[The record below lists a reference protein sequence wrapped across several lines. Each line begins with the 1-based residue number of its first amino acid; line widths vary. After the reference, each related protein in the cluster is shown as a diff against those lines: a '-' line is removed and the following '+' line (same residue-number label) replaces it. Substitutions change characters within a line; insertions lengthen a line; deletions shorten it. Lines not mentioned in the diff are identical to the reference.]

1 MHLVEDFIAALQM
14 YIEKALLKII
24 FQNNNMAK
32 IKTKRER
39 VKFASDNVA
48 GACPEVLD
56 AIIKANDG
64 DSTPY
69 GNDQIS
75 TKLQDKFSEIFE
87 KEVIVFPTAS
97 GTAANAL
104 ALSTMTPSFGNIYC
118 HKLSHI
124 NTDECGAPEFYTGGG
139 KLVTLQGIDGK
150 ITDKELDK
158 AIGGK
163 GIVHHTQPSSVSI
176 TQVCETGEV
185 YQLDEIKKISKITHK
200 HNLNLHMDGARFAN
214 ALVSLD
220 VTPAE
225 MTWKSGVDVLSFGAT
240 KNGCLA
246 AEAIIFFK
254 KDLVGNIAFLMK
266 RAGHLLSKMRFVSA
280 QLDAYI
286 SNDVWLRNAKH
297 ANKMGKRLSEGLSH
311 HSDVKLSYPT
321 EANEVFAKF
330 PRNMIEHLNSEGYKM
345 NEEELDGKSVRLV
358 AAWNTQEEDVD
369 GLLETLKKS
378 N

>member
-1 MHLVEDFIAALQM
+1 
-14 YIEKALLKII
+14 
-24 FQNNNMAK
+24 MAK

-39 VKFASDNVA
+39 IKFASDNVA

-75 TKLQDKFSEIFE
+75 TELQDKFSEIFE

-104 ALSTMTPSFGNIYC
+104 ALATMTPSFGNVYC

-139 KLVTLQGIDGK
+139 KLVTLNGVKGK
-150 ITDKELDK
+150 ITAEELDQV
-158 AIGGK
+158 ISGK

-185 YQLDEIKKISKITHK
+185 YQLDEIKKISEVTHK
-200 HNLNLHMDGARFAN
+200 HNLSIHMDGARFAN
-214 ALVSLD
+214 ALVSLNA
-220 VTPAE
+220 TPAE
-225 MTWKSGVDVLSFGAT
+225 MTWKSGIDVLSFGAT
-240 KNGCLA
+240 KNGCIA

-254 KDLVGNIAFLMK
+254 KDLVGNVAFLMK

-297 ANKMGKRLSEGLSH
+297 ANKMGK
-311 HSDVKLSYPT
+311 KLSDGLKDHTDINLTYPT
-321 EANEVFAKF
+321 EANEVFATF
-330 PRNMIEHLNSEGYKM
+330 PRNKIDHLNSEGYKI
-345 NEEELDGKSVRLV
+345 NEDEWDGKAVRLV
-358 AAWNTQEEDVD
+358 AAWNTQDADVD
-369 GLLETLKKS
+369 HLLGALKKS

>member
-1 MHLVEDFIAALQM
+1 
-14 YIEKALLKII
+14 
-24 FQNNNMAK
+24 MAK

-56 AIIKANDG
+56 AVIKANEG

-75 TKLQDKFSEIFE
+75 TELQDKFSEIFE

-118 HKLSHI
+118 HKMSHI

-139 KLVTLQGIDGK
+139 KLVTLQGIKGK
-150 ITDKELDK
+150 ITANELDESVTG
-158 AIGGK
+158 A

-185 YQLDEIKKISKITHK
+185 YQLDEIKKISDVAHN
-200 HNLNLHMDGARFAN
+200 HNLNMHMDGARFAN

-225 MTWKSGVDVLSFGAT
+225 MTWKSGIDVLSFGAT

-254 KDLVGNIAFLMK
+254 KDLVGNTAFLMK
-266 RAGHLLSKMRFVSA
+266 RAGHLLSKMSFVSA

-286 SNDVWLRNAKH
+286 SNDVWLKNAKH
-297 ANKMGKRLSEGLSH
+297 ANLMGK
-311 HSDVKLSYPT
+311 KLSNGLNKYPEIKLAYPT
-321 EANEVFAKF
+321 HANEVFVKI
-330 PRNMIEHLNSEGYKM
+330 PEKIIKHLNSEGYTI
-345 NEEELDGKSVRLV
+345 NDDEWDGKAVRLV
-358 AAWNTQEEDVD
+358 TAWNTDPND
-369 GLLETLKKS
+369 IDNFLNIIKP
-378 N
+378 

>member
-1 MHLVEDFIAALQM
+1 
-14 YIEKALLKII
+14 
-24 FQNNNMAK
+24 MAK

-75 TKLQDKFSEIFE
+75 TELQDKFSEIFE

-104 ALSTMTPSFGNIYC
+104 ALATMTPSFGNVYC

-139 KLVTLQGIDGK
+139 KLVTLNGVKGK
-150 ITDKELDK
+150 ITAEELDQ
-158 AIGGK
+158 AINGK

-185 YQLDEIKKISKITHK
+185 YQLDEIKKISQVTHK
-200 HNLNLHMDGARFAN
+200 HNLNIHMDGARFAN
-214 ALVSLD
+214 ALVSLNA
-220 VTPAE
+220 TPAE
-225 MTWKSGVDVLSFGAT
+225 MTWKSGIDVLSFGAT
-240 KNGCLA
+240 KNGCIA

-254 KDLVGNIAFLMK
+254 KDLVGNVAFLMK

-297 ANKMGKRLSEGLSH
+297 ANKMGKKLSDGLND
-311 HSDVKLSYPT
+311 HSDINLAYPT
-321 EANEVFAKF
+321 EANEVFATF
-330 PRNMIEHLNSEGYKM
+330 PRNKIDHLNLEGYKI
-345 NEEELDGKSVRLV
+345 NEDEWDGKAVRLV
-358 AAWNTQEEDVD
+358 AAWNTQDSDVD
-369 GLLETLKKS
+369 HLLNSLK
-378 N
+378 NFN

>member
-1 MHLVEDFIAALQM
+1 
-14 YIEKALLKII
+14 
-24 FQNNNMAK
+24 MAK

-56 AIIKANDG
+56 AVIKANEG

-75 TKLQDKFSEIFE
+75 TELQDKFSEIFE

-139 KLVTLQGIDGK
+139 KLVTLQGVKGK
-150 ITDKELDK
+150 ITANELDESITG
-158 AIGGK
+158 A

-185 YQLDEIKKISKITHK
+185 YQLDEIKKISDVTHK
-200 HNLNLHMDGARFAN
+200 HNLNMHMDGARFAN

-220 VTPAE
+220 CSPAE
-225 MTWKSGVDVLSFGAT
+225 MTWKSGIDVLSFGAT

-254 KDLVGNIAFLMK
+254 KDLVGNTAFLMK

-286 SNDVWLRNAKH
+286 SNDVWLKNARH
-297 ANKMGKRLSEGLSH
+297 ANKMGKRLSEGLNN
-311 HSDVKLSYPT
+311 HSDINLSYPT
-321 EANEVFAKF
+321 EANEIFATF
-330 PRNMIEHLNSEGYKM
+330 PRNKIDHLNSEGYTI
-345 NEEELDGKSVRLV
+345 NEDEWDGKAVRLV
-358 AAWNTQEEDVD
+358 TAWNTKDNDVD
-369 GLLETLKKS
+369 EFLNILNKT

>member
-1 MHLVEDFIAALQM
+1 MV
-14 YIEKALLKII
+14 
-24 FQNNNMAK
+24 K
-32 IKTKRER
+32 IKIKRER

-56 AIIKANDG
+56 AILKANDG

-69 GNDQIS
+69 GNDLIS
-75 TKLQDKFSEIFE
+75 IELQDKFSEIFE
-87 KEVIVFPTAS
+87 KDVMVFPTTS

-104 ALSTMTPSFGNIYC
+104 ALSTMTPSYGNIYC
-118 HKLSHI
+118 HRMSHI

-139 KLVTLQGIDGK
+139 KLVTLNGVMGK
-150 ITDKELDK
+150 ITSEELDQSV
-158 AIGGK
+158 GGK

-185 YQLDEIKKISKITHK
+185 YQLEEIKKISDVAHK
-200 HNLNLHMDGARFAN
+200 HNLNMHMDGARFAN
-214 ALVSLD
+214 ALVSLKT
-220 VTPAE
+220 TPAE
-225 MTWKSGVDVLSFGAT
+225 MTWKSGIDVLSFGAT

-254 KDLVGNIAFLMK
+254 KELVGDIAFLMK

-297 ANKMGKRLSEGLSH
+297 ANKMGK
-311 HSDVKLSYPT
+311 KLSDELSKYNDIEIAYPT
-321 EANEVFAKF
+321 EANEVFVKF
-330 PRNMIEHLNSEGYKM
+330 PKNKIEHLNSKGYKM
-345 NEEELDGKSVRLV
+345 NQEELDGNAIRLV
-358 AAWNTQEEDVD
+358 TAWNTKESDVYQ
-369 GLLETLKKS
+369 LLDTLKDS

>member
-1 MHLVEDFIAALQM
+1 MS
-14 YIEKALLKII
+14 
-24 FQNNNMAK
+24 K

-64 DSTPY
+64 ESTPY

-75 TKLQDKFSEIFE
+75 TELQDKFSEIFE

-104 ALSTMTPSFGNIYC
+104 ALATMTPSFGNVYC

-139 KLVTLQGIDGK
+139 KLVTLKGINGK
-150 ITDKELDK
+150 ITAEELDQ
-158 AIGGK
+158 AISGK

-185 YQLDEIKKISKITHK
+185 YQLDEIKKISEVTHK
-200 HNLNLHMDGARFAN
+200 HNLNIHMDGARFAN
-214 ALVSLD
+214 ALVSLNA
-220 VTPAE
+220 TPAE
-225 MTWKSGVDVLSFGAT
+225 MTWKSGIDVLSFGAT
-240 KNGCLA
+240 KNGCIA

-254 KDLVGNIAFLMK
+254 KELVGNVAFLMK

-297 ANKMGKRLSEGLSH
+297 ANKMGKKLSDGLKE
-311 HSDVKLSYPT
+311 HSDINLAYPT
-321 EANEVFAKF
+321 EANEVFATF
-330 PRNMIEHLNSEGYKM
+330 PRNKIDHLNSEGYQI
-345 NEEELDGKSVRLV
+345 NEDEWDGKAVRLV
-358 AAWNTQEEDVD
+358 AAWNTQDTDVD
-369 GLLETLKKS
+369 HLLNSLKNS

>member
-1 MHLVEDFIAALQM
+1 
-14 YIEKALLKII
+14 
-24 FQNNNMAK
+24 MAK

-56 AIIKANDG
+56 AIIKANEG
-64 DSTPY
+64 DSIPY

-75 TKLQDKFSEIFE
+75 TELQDKFSEIFE
-87 KEVIVFPTAS
+87 KEVIVFPTVS

-139 KLVTLQGIDGK
+139 KLVPLQGVKGK
-150 ITDKELDK
+150 ITPYELDE

-176 TQVCETGEV
+176 TQVCESGEV
-185 YQLDEIKKISKITHK
+185 YQLEEIKKISEITHK
-200 HNLNLHMDGARFAN
+200 HNLNMHMDGARFAN

-225 MTWKSGVDVLSFGAT
+225 MTWKSGIDVLSFGAT
-240 KNGCLA
+240 KNGCIA
-246 AEAIIFFK
+246 AEAIIFFN

-286 SNDVWLRNAKH
+286 SDDVWLRNAKH
-297 ANKMGKRLSEGLSH
+297 ANKMGKKLSKGLSN
-311 HSDVKLSYPT
+311 HSDINLAFPT
-321 EANEVFAKF
+321 EANEIFATF
-330 PRNMIEHLNSEGYKM
+330 PRNKIEHLNSEGYSI
-345 NEEELDGKSVRLV
+345 NEDEWDGKAVRLV
-358 AAWNTQEEDVD
+358 TAWNTQDSDVD
-369 GLLETLKKS
+369 QFLETLK
-378 N
+378 NPN

>member
-1 MHLVEDFIAALQM
+1 
-14 YIEKALLKII
+14 
-24 FQNNNMAK
+24 MAK

-56 AIIKANDG
+56 AILKANEG

-75 TKLQDKFSEIFE
+75 TDLQNKFSEIFE
-87 KEVIVFPTAS
+87 KEVVVFPIAS

-104 ALSTMTPSFGNIYC
+104 ALATLTPSFGNVYC
-118 HKLSHI
+118 HKLAHI
-124 NTDECGAPEFYTGGG
+124 NMDECGAPEFYTGGG
-139 KLVTLQGIDGK
+139 KLVTLQGNKGK
-150 ITDKELDK
+150 ITAEELDK
-158 AIGGK
+158 TISGK

-185 YQLDEIKKISKITHK
+185 YQLDEIKKISEVTHK
-200 HNLNLHMDGARFAN
+200 HNLNIHMDGARFAN
-214 ALVSLD
+214 ALTSLNCS
-220 VTPAE
+220 PAE
-225 MTWKSGVDVLSFGAT
+225 MTWKSGIDVLSFGAT
-240 KNGCLA
+240 KNGCIA

-280 QLDAYI
+280 QLNAYI
-286 SNDVWLRNAKH
+286 SNGVWLKNAKH
-297 ANKMGKRLSEGLSH
+297 ANDMGQKLSEGLAKHNSIEIA
-311 HSDVKLSYPT
+311 YPT

-330 PRNMIEHLNSEGYKM
+330 PRHMIEHLNSEGYKM
-345 NEEELDGKSVRLV
+345 NEDELDGKAVRLV
-358 AAWNTQEEDVD
+358 TAWNTKSLDVESF
-369 GLLETLKKS
+369 LS
-378 N
+378 SINQSS

>member
-1 MHLVEDFIAALQM
+1 
-14 YIEKALLKII
+14 
-24 FQNNNMAK
+24 MAK

-56 AIIKANDG
+56 AILKANEG
-64 DSTPY
+64 DSSPY
-69 GNDQIS
+69 GNDQVS
-75 TKLQDKFSEIFE
+75 TDLQNKFSDIFE
-87 KEVIVFPTAS
+87 KEVVVFPITS

-104 ALSTMTPSFGNIYC
+104 ALATMTPSFGNIYC

-139 KLVTLQGIDGK
+139 KLVTLQGSKGK
-150 ITDKELDK
+150 IISKELDE

-163 GIVHHTQPSSVSI
+163 GVVHHTQPSSVSI

-185 YQLDEIKKISKITHK
+185 YQLDEIKKISEISHK
-200 HNLNLHMDGARFAN
+200 HNLNMHMDGARFAN
-214 ALVSLD
+214 ALTSLNC
-220 VTPAE
+220 TPAE
-225 MTWKSGVDVLSFGAT
+225 MTWKSGIDVLSFGAT

-246 AEAIIFFK
+246 AEAIVFFK

-286 SNDVWLRNAKH
+286 SNDVWLKNAKH
-297 ANKMGKRLSEGLSH
+297 ANDMGQ
-311 HSDVKLSYPT
+311 KLSDGLAKHNSIEIAYPT

-330 PRNMIEHLNSEGYKM
+330 PRHMIEKLNSEGYKI
-345 NEEELDGKSVRLV
+345 NEDELDGKAVRLV
-358 AAWNTQEEDVD
+358 AAWNTQNSDVENF
-369 GLLETLKKS
+369 LNS
-378 N
+378 INQSI

>member
-1 MHLVEDFIAALQM
+1 
-14 YIEKALLKII
+14 
-24 FQNNNMAK
+24 MAK
-32 IKTKRER
+32 IKTKREQ

-56 AIIKANDG
+56 AILKANNG
-64 DSTPY
+64 DSSPY
-69 GNDQIS
+69 GNDHIS
-75 TKLQDKFSEIFE
+75 TDLQNKFSDIFE
-87 KEVIVFPTAS
+87 KEVVVFPIAS

-104 ALSTMTPSFGNIYC
+104 ALATMTPSFGNIYC

-139 KLVTLQGIDGK
+139 KLVTLQGNKGK
-150 ITDKELDK
+150 IISEELDE

-185 YQLDEIKKISKITHK
+185 YQLDEIKRISETSHK
-200 HNLNLHMDGARFAN
+200 HNLNMHMDGARFAN
-214 ALVSLD
+214 ALTSLNC
-220 VTPAE
+220 TPAE
-225 MTWKSGVDVLSFGAT
+225 MTWKSGIDVLSFGAT

-246 AEAIIFFK
+246 AEAIVFFK

-286 SNDVWLRNAKH
+286 SNDVWLKNAKH
-297 ANKMGKRLSEGLSH
+297 ANDMGQ
-311 HSDVKLSYPT
+311 KLSDGLTKHNSIEIVYPT

-330 PRNMIEHLNSEGYKM
+330 PRHMIEKLNSEGYKI
-345 NEEELDGKSVRLV
+345 NEDELDGKAVRLV
-358 AAWNTQEEDVD
+358 AAWNTQNSDVENF
-369 GLLETLKKS
+369 LNSINQSK
-378 N
+378 

>member
-1 MHLVEDFIAALQM
+1 MT
-14 YIEKALLKII
+14 
-24 FQNNNMAK
+24 K
-32 IKTKRER
+32 IKTKRDR

-56 AIIKANDG
+56 AIIKANEG

-75 TKLQDKFSEIFE
+75 TELQDKFSEIFE

-104 ALSTMTPSFGNIYC
+104 ALATMTPSFGNVYC

-139 KLVTLQGIDGK
+139 KLVTLNGVKGK
-150 ITDKELDK
+150 ITAEELDQ
-158 AIGGK
+158 AISGK

-185 YQLDEIKKISKITHK
+185 YQLDEIKKISEVTHK
-200 HNLNLHMDGARFAN
+200 HNLSIHMDGARFAN
-214 ALVSLD
+214 ALVSLNA
-220 VTPAE
+220 TPAE
-225 MTWKSGVDVLSFGAT
+225 MTWKSGIDVLSFGAT
-240 KNGCLA
+240 KNGCIA

-254 KDLVGNIAFLMK
+254 KDLVGNVAFLMK

-286 SNDVWLRNAKH
+286 SNDVWIKNAKH
-297 ANKMGKRLSEGLSH
+297 ANKMGKRLSEGLNT
-311 HSDVKLSYPT
+311 HSDINLSFPT
-321 EANEVFAKF
+321 EANEIFATF
-330 PRNMIEHLNSEGYKM
+330 PKNKIDHLNSEGYTI
-345 NEEELDGKSVRLV
+345 NEDEWDGKAVRLV
-358 AAWNTQEEDVD
+358 TAWNTKDNDVD
-369 GLLETLKKS
+369 EFLNILNKT